1 MTATGTSTGVGWDA
15 DPSLPVWTG
24 FEPLTDSLVTA
35 DACVIGLGGS
45 GLAAVDELASRGLSV
60 VGVDAGRVAR
70 GAAGRNGGILAC
82 GGAMSF
88 RDACDRFGADIAL
101 DLWRRTEAELDWLS
115 ERLGPD
121 VIRRDG
127 VLRLA
132 GLPGPSEDD
141 AEAAER
147 VREQADFDADY
158 ELMREH
164 GIVVERYDGELG
176 TGLLLPTNGAMN
188 PVARAFG
195 LATQLSGG
203 ASLHENTPVL
213 SVSAG
218 SVRTAFGVIRAGV
231 VVVAVDGKL
240 DVLLPQLRPRVRTL
254 RLQMLATSPLS
265 SRRLPCPVSVRWGF
279 DYAQQ
284 DQSGRLLVGGGRD
297 RFVEEENTHD
307 DRPTAGVQGRIEHIA
322 ARLAGGPVSVTHRWA
337 ASVGYTDDH
346 RAVCAEVDD
355 DVVACG
361 AYSGDGNLVGPVA
374 ARAAVALAVD
384 GTEPPPYFI
393 SDL

>member
-1 MTATGTSTGVGWDA
+1 VTALEASTGVGWDA
-15 DPSLPVWTG
+15 DPSVPTWAG
-24 FEPLTDSLVTA
+24 FAPLTDSLVTA

-45 GLAAVDELASRGLSV
+45 GLAAVDELTARGLSV

-88 RDACDRFGADIAL
+88 RDACERFGVDTAL

-115 ERLGPD
+115 DRLGPD

-141 AEAAER
+141 AEAEER
-147 VREQADFDADY
+147 LREEADFAADY
-158 ELMREH
+158 ALMREH
-164 GIVVERYDGELG
+164 GIAVERYDGELG
-176 TGLLLPTNGAMN
+176 HGLFLPTNGGMN

-195 LATQLSGG
+195 LATQLSQH
-203 ASLHENTPVL
+203 ASLHENTPVQ

-218 SVRTAFGVIRAGV
+218 TVRTAFGVIRAGV

-240 DVLLPQLRPRVRTL
+240 DVLVPQLRPHVRTL
-254 RLQMLATSPLS
+254 RLQMLATEPLEA
-265 SRRLPCPVSVRWGF
+265 RRLPCPVSVRWGF

-284 DQSGRLLVGGGRD
+284 DQAGRLLVGGGRD
-297 RFVEEENTHD
+297 RFVAEENTHD
-307 DRPTAGVQGRIEHIA
+307 DRPTAGVQARIEHIA
-322 ARLAGGPVSVTHRWA
+322 TRLAGAPVSVTHRWA

-355 DVVACG
+355 DMVACG
-361 AYSGDGNLVGPVA
+361 AYSGTGNLVGPVA

-393 SDL
+393 RAL

>member
-1 MTATGTSTGVGWDA
+1 VTAIETTAGVGWDA
-15 DPSLPVWTG
+15 DPSLPAWPG

-45 GLAAVDELASRGLSV
+45 GLAAVDELTSRGLSV

-88 RDACDRFGADIAL
+88 REACDRFGAEVAL
-101 DLWRRTEAELDWLS
+101 DLWRRTESELDRLS
-115 ERLGPD
+115 DRLGPD

-141 AEAAER
+141 DESAER
-147 VREQADFDADY
+147 AREQADFDADY

-164 GIVVERYDGELG
+164 GIAVERYDGELG
-176 TGLLLPTNGAMN
+176 RGLFLPTNGGMN

-195 LATQLSGG
+195 LATALSGAAG
-203 ASLHENTPVL
+203 LHENTPVL

-240 DVLLPQLRPRVRTL
+240 DVLLPQLRPHVRTL
-254 RLQMLATSPLS
+254 RLQMLATAPLRT
-265 SRRLPCPVSVRWGF
+265 RRLPCPVSVRWGF

-284 DQSGRLLVGGGRD
+284 DPFGRLLVGGGRD
-297 RFVEEENTHD
+297 RFVAEENTHD
-307 DRPTAGVQGRIEHIA
+307 DQPTAGVQGRIEHIA
-322 ARLAGGPVSVTHRWA
+322 ARLAAGPVSVTHRWA

-355 DVVACG
+355 GVVVCG
-361 AYSGDGNLVGPVA
+361 AYSGTGNLVGPVA

-393 SDL
+393 SEL

>member
-15 DPSLPVWTG
+15 DPALPAWSG

-45 GLAAVDELASRGLSV
+45 GLAAVDELVSRGLSV

-88 RDACDRFGADIAL
+88 RDAHARFGADVAI

-115 ERLGPD
+115 DRLGPD

-141 AEAAER
+141 AEASER
-147 VREQADFDADY
+147 ERELADFDADY
-158 ELMREH
+158 ALMREH
-164 GIVVERYDGELG
+164 GIAVEPYHGALG
-176 TGLLLPTNGAMN
+176 RGLFLPTNGAMN

-195 LATQLSGG
+195 LATALSRS
-203 ASLHENTPVL
+203 ASLHENTPVQ

-218 SVRTAFGVIRAGV
+218 SVRTAFGVIRAPV

-240 DVLLPQLRPRVRTL
+240 DVLLPQLRPHVRTL
-254 RLQMLATSPLS
+254 RLQMLATSPLDI
-265 SRRLPCPVSVRWGF
+265 RRLPCPVSVRWGF

-284 DQSGRLLVGGGRD
+284 DPSGRLLVGGGRD
-297 RFVEEENTHD
+297 RFVDEENTHD
-307 DRPTAGVQGRIEHIA
+307 DQPTAGVQGRIEHIA

-346 RAVCAEVDD
+346 RAVCATVDEG
-355 DVVACG
+355 VVACG
-361 AYSGDGNLVGPVA
+361 AYSGTGNLVGPVA

-393 SDL
+393 SRI

>member
-1 MTATGTSTGVGWDA
+1 VTATGTNTGVGWDA
-15 DPSLPVWTG
+15 DPALASWRG

-45 GLAAVDELASRGLSV
+45 GLAAVDELVSLGLSV

-88 RDACDRFGADIAL
+88 RDACARFGADVAL
-101 DLWRRTEAELDWLS
+101 DLWRRTETELDWLS
-115 ERLGPD
+115 DRLGPD

-132 GLPGPSEDD
+132 GLPGTSEDE
-141 AEAAER
+141 AEASER
-147 VREQADFDADY
+147 EREQADFDADY
-158 ELMREH
+158 ALMREH
-164 GIVVERYDGELG
+164 GIAVERYEGELG
-176 TGLLLPTNGAMN
+176 RGLFLPANGGMN

-195 LATQLSGG
+195 LAEQLSKS
-203 ASLHENTPVL
+203 ASLHENTPVQ
-213 SVSAG
+213 SVSPG
-218 SVRTAFGVIRAGV
+218 SVRTAFGVIRARV
-231 VVVAVDGKL
+231 VIVAVDGKL
-240 DVLLPQLRPRVRTL
+240 DVLLPQLRPHVRTL
-254 RLQMLATSPLS
+254 RLQMLATAPLQA
-265 SRRLPCPVSVRWGF
+265 RRLPCPVSVRWGF

-284 DQSGRLLVGGGRD
+284 DPSGRLLVGGGRD

-307 DRPTAGVQGRIEHIA
+307 DQPTASVQGRIEHIA
-322 ARLAGGPVSVTHRWA
+322 ARLAGGPVAVTHRWA

-355 DVVACG
+355 GVVACG
-361 AYSGDGNLVGPVA
+361 AYSGTGNLVGPVA
-374 ARAAVALAVD
+374 ARAAVALALD

-393 SDL
+393 GRV